1 MVNKLEITLPSDRE
15 IRITRSFD
23 APRDL
28 VWDCHTK
35 PALVRRWLL
44 GPPGWEMPVC
54 EIDLR
59 VGGKMKAVMRGPAG
73 DHWFAGEY
81 LELDPP
87 RRIVSTDYFCDPEG
101 NLLQPAEIGLPEGWP
116 AVNHVTI
123 TFREEGGKT
132 HVKVDQPMVSLAAAK
147 ALGADM
153 GWNSSLNNLEALLK
167 RMA

>member
-1 MVNKLEITLPSDRE
+1 MNAESTGATQVDHFVLERT
-15 IRITRSFD
+15 FD
-23 APRDL
+23 APA
-28 VWDCHTK
+28 
-35 PALVRRWLL
+35 ALVFKAWTEPEHFKQWIAPQ
-44 GPPGWEMPVC
+44 GYTIPFC

-87 RRIVSTDYFCDPEG
+87 RKIVSTDYFCDPDG
-101 NLLQPAEIGLPEGWP
+101 NPLQPSEIGLPESWP

-153 GWNSSLNNLEALLK
+153 GWNSSLDNLAALLK
-167 RMA
+167 TLA

>member
-1 MVNKLEITLPSDRE
+1 MISEAAATGSAEHFVLERT
-15 IRITRSFD
+15 FD
-23 APRDL
+23 APAEL
-28 VWDCHTK
+28 VYRAWTEPEHFK
-35 PALVRRWLL
+35 QWIAPE
-44 GPPGWEMPVC
+44 GYSIPFC

-59 VGGKMKAVMRGPAG
+59 VGGKMKAAMRGPAG

-87 RRIVSTDYFCDPEG
+87 RKIVSTDYFCDPEG
-101 NLLQPAEIGLPEGWP
+101 NLLQPSEIGLPESWP

-123 TFREEGGKT
+123 TFREENGRT
-132 HVKVDQPMVSLAAAK
+132 HVRVDQPMVTLAAAK

-153 GWNSSLNNLEALLK
+153 GWTSSLDNLAELLK